1 MSTTN
6 EKIIS
11 TVEYIV
17 ESPFVQKVLTNSNKK
32 DLEYADAIHKM
43 SSKLAGV
50 KLEHEKALDVVR
62 EAAKEP
68 ENYFEIIKEN
78 SGNITAKYDNEYNE
92 EKNKFDAM
100 PKVDEEYVHTCKNKI
115 EKLKEERQE
124 TEKAIID
131 DVAKEEKKSKKYLI
145 TGILLAILCFC
156 DTIILLAYMGSLSS
170 SVMGLL
176 YLIFL
181 ITIIASPII
190 LSMAGMKN
198 YRKKQNDKLSE
209 NNNRI
214 DGEIKALN
222 QEIERGFKENSE
234 FHLNILRAEIAVLE
248 AKQKKLNAE
257 SKHLLRI
264 ELSQNGFETAIS
276 VLENTVLN
284 FDSLNNWA
292 ANYIQD
298 YKQEQYNKKLYD
310 VEIEK
315 LKEQKLAS
323 EAQKDAFK
331 RQNELLEEQ
340 VRAAV
345 AAQQAAEKQ
354 AKDTEKIER
363 RMYNEGYGE
372 YYNPNF

>member
-78 SGNITAKYDNEYNE
+78 SGNITAKYDKAYDEM
-92 EKNKFDAM
+92 KNKLDAM

-124 TEKAIID
+124 TEREIID

-145 TGILLAILCFC
+145 TGILLAILCVCSIVVYF
-156 DTIILLAYMGSLSS
+156 AFVGSPWTWWLF
-170 SVMGLL
+170 
-176 YLIFL
+176 LIFL
-181 ITIIASPII
+181 ITTIASPII
-190 LSMAGMKN
+190 LSMAYGMKN
-198 YRKKQNDKLSE
+198 YRKEQNDKLSE

-310 VEIEK
+310 VEMKK